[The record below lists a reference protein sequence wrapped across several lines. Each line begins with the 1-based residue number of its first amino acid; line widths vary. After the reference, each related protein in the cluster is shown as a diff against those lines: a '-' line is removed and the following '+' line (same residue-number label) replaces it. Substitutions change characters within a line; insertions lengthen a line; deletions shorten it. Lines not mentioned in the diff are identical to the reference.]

1 MKKAAARARNK
12 GFGVI
17 VSLLPYV
24 WMFKW
29 RVMGAIAC
37 LVIAKVA
44 SVLLPVYL
52 KDIVDQLSLPGTVL
66 VLPVAALLA
75 YGFARISSSVFSELR
90 DALFARV
97 TQGSIQRIATTIF
110 QHLFGL
116 SIRYHL
122 ARQTGGLSR
131 DIDRGTKGIGFLLNF
146 MLFNILPTLLELV
159 MVMAILLVRYDIWF
173 AVVIIVTI
181 AAYIVFTLVVTEKRM
196 VMRRRMNT
204 LDSMANTQAIDALI
218 NYETVKYFNN
228 ESYEI
233 NRYDTN
239 LGSWVDSAVKN
250 QVSLNLLNAG
260 QGIIITLGMVV
271 LLWMS
276 ADRVTSGVMTV
287 GDIVLISAYL
297 TQLYAPL
304 NFLGFIYRE
313 IKNSL
318 SDMERM
324 FAILDQHQEVKD
336 QPGSVPLQ
344 TRAAA
349 ISFEHVQF
357 SYEPERQILHDVTFS
372 IGAGETVAVV
382 GTSGAG
388 KSTLSRLL
396 FRFYDVTGGRIVIN
410 GRDIRDYTQLSL
422 RQHIGIV
429 PQDTVLFNNSI
440 YYNIA
445 YGWPDASREEVI
457 DAAKAASIHDFVMS
471 LPDGYDSQVG
481 ERGLKLSGGEKQRV
495 AIARTILKN
504 PPILVLDEATSALDT
519 RTERAIQDELYKITQ
534 DRTTLIIA
542 HRLSTIVDAD
552 RILVMDQGRVVEQGA
567 HSQLLQAQGTYARM
581 WAMQFAASEEGTDA

>member
-1 MKKAAARARNK
+1 MMNPMENNKTQADAARAARKK

-17 VSLLPYV
+17 VSLLPYI

-29 RVMGAIAC
+29 RVMAALVC

-44 SVLLPVYL
+44 SVMLPVYL
-52 KDIVDQLSLPGTVL
+52 KDIVDQLSLPGTAL
-66 VLPVAALLA
+66 MLPVAALLA

-90 DALFARV
+90 DALFSKV

-110 QHLFGL
+110 THLFGL

-122 ARQTGGLSR
+122 ERQTGGLSR
-131 DIDRGTKGIGFLLNF
+131 DMDRGTKGIGFLLNF
-146 MLFNILPTLLELV
+146 TLFNILPTLLELTMV
-159 MVMAILLVRYDIWF
+159 MVILLVRYDIWF
-173 AVVIIVTI
+173 AVVILATI
-181 AAYIVFTLVVTEKRM
+181 AAYIVFTLVVTERRM
-196 VMRRRMNT
+196 VMRRRMNS

-239 LGSWVDSAVKN
+239 LGDWVESAVKN
-250 QVSLNLLNAG
+250 QISLNLLNAG
-260 QGIIITLGMVV
+260 QGVIITLGMVV
-271 LLWMS
+271 LLWMAAS
-276 ADRVTSGVMTV
+276 RVTTGQMTV

-324 FAILDQHQEVKD
+324 FGILDQHQEIED
-336 QPGSVPLQ
+336 TPQSVLMD
-344 TRAAA
+344 TRNAE
-349 ISFEHVQF
+349 IRFDHVGF
-357 SYEPERQILHDVTFS
+357 AYEPERQILHDVNFT
-372 IGAGETVAVV
+372 IAAGETVAVV

-396 FRFYDVTGGRIVIN
+396 FRFYDVTSGRITIN
-410 GRDIRDYTQLSL
+410 GRDIREYTQLSL

-445 YGWPDASREEVI
+445 YGRPDATGEEVRE
-457 DAAKAASIHDFVMS
+457 AAQAASIH
-471 LPDGYDSQVG
+471 
-481 ERGLKLSGGEKQRV
+481 
-495 AIARTILKN
+495 
-504 PPILVLDEATSALDT
+504 
-519 RTERAIQDELYKITQ
+519 
-534 DRTTLIIA
+534 
-542 HRLSTIVDAD
+542 
-552 RILVMDQGRVVEQGA
+552 
-567 HSQLLQAQGTYARM
+567 
-581 WAMQFAASEEGTDA
+581 

>member
-1 MKKAAARARNK
+1 MENNKTQADAARAARKK

-17 VSLLPYV
+17 VSLLPYI

-29 RVMGAIAC
+29 RVMAALAC

-44 SVLLPVYL
+44 SVMLPVYL
-52 KDIVDQLSLPGTVL
+52 KDIVDQLSLPGTAL
-66 VLPVAALLA
+66 MLPVAALLA

-90 DALFARV
+90 DALFAKV

-110 QHLFGL
+110 THLFGL

-122 ARQTGGLSR
+122 DRQTGGLSR
-131 DIDRGTKGIGFLLNF
+131 DMDRGTKGIGFLLNF
-146 MLFNILPTLLELV
+146 TLFNILPTLLELTMV
-159 MVMAILLVRYDIWF
+159 MVILLVRYDIWF
-173 AVVIIVTI
+173 AVVILATI
-181 AAYIVFTLVVTEKRM
+181 AAYIVFTLVVTERRM
-196 VMRRRMNT
+196 VMRRRMNS

-239 LGSWVDSAVKN
+239 LGGWVDSAVKN
-250 QVSLNLLNAG
+250 QISLNLLNAG
-260 QGIIITLGMVV
+260 QGVIITFGMVV
-271 LLWMS
+271 LLWMAAS
-276 ADRVTSGVMTV
+276 RVTTGQMTV

-324 FAILDQHQEVKD
+324 FGILDQHQEIED
-336 QPGSVPLQ
+336 TSQSVPMD
-344 TRAAA
+344 TRNAE
-349 ISFEHVQF
+349 IRFEHVGF
-357 SYEPERQILHDVTFS
+357 AYEPERQILHDVSFA

-396 FRFYDVTGGRIVIN
+396 FRFYDVTSGRITIN
-410 GRDIRDYTQLSL
+410 GRDIREYTQLSL

-445 YGWPDASREEVI
+445 YGRPDATRDEVLE
-457 DAAKAASIHDFVMS
+457 AARAASIHEFVMS
-471 LPDGYDSQVG
+471 LPEGYDTQVG

-519 RTERAIQDELYKITQ
+519 RTERAIQDELYKITKG
-534 DRTTLIIA
+534 RTTMIIA

-552 RILVMDQGRVVEQGA
+552 RVLVMDQGRVVEQGS
-567 HSQLLQAQGTYARM
+567 HVRL
-581 WAMQFAASEEGTDA
+581 